1 MRCDGI
7 VWRESIVSDN
17 LVLER
22 LREIRDIQTAMRE
35 DIAEIKLRIGMVEAG
50 YASLSLRQD
59 RVAVSLERVERRL
72 GLADAP
78 H

>member
-1 MRCDGI
+1 
-7 VWRESIVSDN
+7 
-17 LVLER
+17 
-22 LREIRDIQTAMRE
+22 MRE
-35 DIAEIKLRIGMVEAG
+35 DIAEIKLRLGMLEAG

-72 GLADAP
+72 GLAEAP

>member
-1 MRCDGI
+1 
-7 VWRESIVSDN
+7 
-17 LVLER
+17 
-22 LREIRDIQTAMRE
+22 MRE

-78 H
+78 Y

>member
-1 MRCDGI
+1 M
-7 VWRESIVSDN
+7 SDN

-78 H
+78 Y

>member
-1 MRCDGI
+1 
-7 VWRESIVSDN
+7 